1 MKINWKVRFKNPVF
15 IGQLV
20 LAIFVP
26 ILAYLGITLEDLTT
40 WGTVGQVLFEAISN
54 PYVLMLVI
62 VSVYNSITDPTVAGL
77 SDSKQALGYKKPKKD
92 DE

>member
-77 SDSKQALGYKKPKKD
+77 SDSKQALGYEKPKKD